1 MSEPR
6 VKLAD
11 FLVGVKKLGIAG
23 HVRPDGDCV
32 GSCMGLYL
40 YITENYPYI
49 ETHVYMEEPKGRF
62 DYIKAMDKVEET
74 VVDTDFDLFI
84 AIDLSNAERIGVAGE
99 EYVKAKKTLCIDHHV
114 SNTKFGMVNHV
125 IPTASSSCEVLY
137 DMLEEEKI
145 SEAAATAIYTGIVH
159 DSGVFKYENTSEHTM
174 NIAGKLMSKGV
185 NFPAVIDEGFYEK
198 SYVQNQILGRALLES
213 ILLLKG
219 KCIYSAISQSEMK
232 FYGVTQKE
240 MGGIVEQLR
249 LTAGVD
255 VAIFMYEIS
264 PMEYKVSLRS
274 KKYVD
279 CNVVAGYFG
288 GGGHVRAAGCILK
301 GTKHDV
307 VNNLLEHIEQQL
319 EEKDVL
325 HNV

>member
-1 MSEPR
+1 
-6 VKLAD
+6 
-11 FLVGVKKLGIAG
+11 
-23 HVRPDGDCV
+23 
-32 GSCMGLYL
+32 MGLYL
-40 YITENYPYI
+40 YITENYPDI

>member
-1 MSEPR
+1 MCIWRSQR
-6 VKLAD
+6 GK
-11 FLVGVKKLGIAG
+11 
-23 HVRPDGDCV
+23 
-32 GSCMGLYL
+32 
-40 YITENYPYI
+40 
-49 ETHVYMEEPKGRF
+49 F

-74 VVDTDFDLFI
+74 VCDTDFDLFI
-84 AIDLSNAERIGVAGE
+84 AIDLSDMERMAVAGE
-99 EYVKAKKTLCIDHHV
+99 EFAKAKKTLCIDHHI
-114 SNTKFGMVNHV
+114 SNTKFGMINHV

-137 DMLEEEKI
+137 DMLDEEKI
-145 SEAAATAIYTGIVH
+145 SKEAAEAIYTGIVH
-159 DSGVFKYENTSEHTM
+159 DSGVFKYESTSEHTM
-174 NIAGKLMSKGV
+174 NIAGKLMSKGI
-185 NFPAVIDEGFYEK
+185 NFPSIIDEGFYEK

-213 ILLLKG
+213 ILLLNG
-219 KCIYSAISQSEMK
+219 KCIYSAVGESEMK

-255 VAIFMYEIS
+255 VAIFMYEIAH
-264 PMEYKVSLRS
+264 MEYKVSLRS

-307 VNNLLEHIEQQL
+307 VNNLLKHVEHQLIE
-319 EEKDVL
+319 KGVL
-325 HNV
+325 

>member
-40 YITENYPYI
+40 YITENYPDI

-185 NFPAVIDEGFYEK
+185 NFPAVIDEGFYEN

>member
-40 YITENYPYI
+40 YITENYPDI

-74 VVDTDFDLFI
+74 VEDTDFDLFI

>member
-40 YITENYPYI
+40 YITENYPDI

-145 SEAAATAIYTGIVH
+145 SETAATAIYTGIVH

>member
-40 YITENYPYI
+40 YITENYPDI

>member
-40 YITENYPYI
+40 YITENYPDI

-325 HNV
+325 NNV

>member
-40 YITENYPYI
+40 YITENYPDI

-114 SNTKFGMVNHV
+114 SNTKFGTVNHV

-145 SEAAATAIYTGIVH
+145 SAAAATAIYTGIVH

>member
-40 YITENYPYI
+40 YITENYPDR

>member
-1 MSEPR
+1 MAEAC

-23 HVRPDGDCV
+23 HIRPDGDCV

-40 YITENYPYI
+40 YITDNYPDI
-49 ETHVYMEEPKGRF
+49 ETHVYLEEPKGTF
-62 DYIKAMDKVEET
+62 DYIEAMDKAEST
-74 VVDTDFDLFI
+74 VSDTDFDLFI
-84 AIDLSNAERIGVAGE
+84 ALDLSDIERMGVAGE
-99 EYVKAKKTLCIDHHV
+99 EFKRAEKTLCIDHHI
-114 SNTKFGMVNHV
+114 SNTKFGMENHV
-125 IPTASSSCEVLY
+125 VPTASSTCEVLY
-137 DMLEEEKI
+137 DMLEDENI
-145 SEAAATAIYTGIVH
+145 SIQAATAIYTGIVH
-159 DSGVFKYENTSEHTM
+159 DSGVFKYESTSEHTM
-174 NIAGKLMSKGV
+174 NIAGRLMSKGV
-185 NFPAVIDEGFYEK
+185 KFSSVIDEGFYEK

-213 ILLLKG
+213 ILLLEG
-219 KCIYSAISQSEMK
+219 KCIYSAISESEMN
-232 FYGVTQKE
+232 FYGVSQRE

-249 LTAGVD
+249 LTAGVE

-264 PMEYKVSLRS
+264 PLEYKVSLRS

-307 VNNLLEHIEQQL
+307 VNNLLEHIEKQL
-319 EEKDVL
+319 IEKGVLSDV
-325 HNV
+325 

>member
-40 YITENYPYI
+40 YITENYPDI

-74 VVDTDFDLFI
+74 VEDTDFDLFI

-288 GGGHVRAAGCILK
+288 GGGHVRAAGCIFK

>member
-40 YITENYPYI
+40 YITENYPDI

-99 EYVKAKKTLCIDHHV
+99 DDVKAKKTLCIDHHV

>member
-1 MSEPR
+1 MSEAW

-40 YITENYPYI
+40 YITENYPDI

-62 DYIKAMDKVEET
+62 DYIKAMDKVEDT
-74 VVDTDFDLFI
+74 VTDTDFDLFI
-84 AIDLSNAERIGVAGE
+84 AIDLSNAERMGVAGE
-99 EYVKAKKTLCIDHHV
+99 EYKKAKKTLCIDHHV

-125 IPTASSSCEVLY
+125 IPSASSSCEVLY

-145 SEAAATAIYTGIVH
+145 STAAATAIYTGIVH

-174 NIAGKLMSKGV
+174 NIAGRLMSKGV
-185 NFPAVIDEGFYEK
+185 NFPSVIDEGFYEK

-219 KCIYSAISQSEMK
+219 KCIYSAISESEMK

-325 HNV
+325 

>member
-40 YITENYPYI
+40 YITENYPDI

-62 DYIKAMDKVEET
+62 DYIKAIDKVEET

>member
-40 YITENYPYI
+40 YITENYPDI

-74 VVDTDFDLFI
+74 VEDTDFDLFI

-114 SNTKFGMVNHV
+114 SNTKFGTVNHV

>member
-40 YITENYPYI
+40 YITENYPDI

-114 SNTKFGMVNHV
+114 SNTKFGMVNNV

>member
-40 YITENYPYI
+40 YITENYPDI

-240 MGGIVEQLR
+240 MGNFTYGI
-249 LTAGVD
+249 
-255 VAIFMYEIS
+255 
-264 PMEYKVSLRS
+264 
-274 KKYVD
+274 
-279 CNVVAGYFG
+279 
-288 GGGHVRAAGCILK
+288 
-301 GTKHDV
+301 
-307 VNNLLEHIEQQL
+307 
-319 EEKDVL
+319 
-325 HNV
+325 

>member
-1 MSEPR
+1 MSEACI
-6 VKLAD
+6 KLAD

-32 GSCMGLYL
+32 GSCMALYL
-40 YITENYPYI
+40 YITENYPHI
-49 ETHVYMEEPKGRF
+49 ETHVYMEEPKGKF
-62 DYIKAMDKVEET
+62 DYIKAMDKVEST
-74 VVDTDFDLFI
+74 ISDTDFDLFI
-84 AIDLSNAERIGVAGE
+84 AVDLSDMDRMAVAGE
-99 EYVKAKKTLCIDHHV
+99 EYGKAKKTLCIDHHI
-114 SNTKFGMVNHV
+114 SNTKFGMANHV
-125 IPTASSSCEVLY
+125 IPSASSSCEVLY
-137 DMLEEEKI
+137 DMLEEKKI
-145 SEAAATAIYTGIVH
+145 STETATAIYTGIIH
-159 DSGVFKYENTSEHTM
+159 DSGVFKYESTSEHTM

-185 NFPAVIDEGFYEK
+185 QFPSIIDEGFYEK

-213 ILLLKG
+213 ILLLEG
-219 KCIYSAISQSEMK
+219 KCIYSAVSESEMK
-232 FYGVTQKE
+232 FYGVSQKE

-249 LTAGVD
+249 LTAGVEA
-255 VAIFMYEIS
+255 AIFMYEIS

-319 EEKDVL
+319 KEKGVL
-325 HNV
+325 KNV

>member
-40 YITENYPYI
+40 YITENYPDI

-145 SEAAATAIYTGIVH
+145 SEATAIYTGIVH

>member
-1 MSEPR
+1 MSEAW

-40 YITENYPYI
+40 YITENYPDI

-62 DYIKAMDKVEET
+62 DYIEAMDKVEET
-74 VVDTDFDLFI
+74 VADTDFDLFI
-84 AIDLSNAERIGVAGE
+84 AIDLSNAERMGVAGE
-99 EYVKAKKTLCIDHHV
+99 EYNKAKKTLCIDHHV

-125 IPTASSSCEVLY
+125 IPSASSSCEVLY

-145 SEAAATAIYTGIVH
+145 STAAATAIYTGIVH

-185 NFPAVIDEGFYEK
+185 NFPSVIDEGFYEK

-219 KCIYSAISQSEMK
+219 KCIYSAISESEMK

-264 PMEYKVSLRS
+264 HMEYKVSLRS

-307 VNNLLEHIEQQL
+307 VNNLLGHIEQQL

-325 HNV
+325 

>member
-23 HVRPDGDCV
+23 HVWPDGDCV

-40 YITENYPYI
+40 YITENYPDI

-84 AIDLSNAERIGVAGE
+84 VIDLSNAERIGVAGE

>member
-40 YITENYPYI
+40 YITENYPDI

-99 EYVKAKKTLCIDHHV
+99 EYIKAKKTLCIDHHV